1 MVGRNSKKVKMGYRN
16 FGNTDLEV
24 SEICFGPMRFAAKEP
39 GSDEQSEMGK
49 RALERALERG
59 VNFIHSS
66 FEYGTRWAIG
76 AVLKDH
82 PKRQDIHHIIKV
94 PVPDFDDGGRFDTAK
109 FRLRVEEALRDLHTE
124 RIAVLQ
130 HLQRARPNEDPQRL
144 PAMAA
149 VNEELLA
156 VFAKLKEE
164 GKVGYLTTFPYSPGF
179 ASQALP
185 RGVFSGMVAYYNLIE
200 MDMAEYF
207 PAMEEQGQ
215 GFFCI
220 RPFMGGLL
228 TDRRADGDK
237 LPAGD
242 RLLDERWRPAYA
254 RLALLRRALGEV
266 GSLTAFAIKFALS
279 HPVVTSLIVGLNTP
293 EQVDEILAAA
303 DGDYP
308 SRTVFDQALTIFRQ
322 HGALP

>member
-1 MVGRNSKKVKMGYRN
+1 MDYRN

-24 SEICFGPMRFAAKEP
+24 SEICFGPMRFSAKES
-39 GSDEQSEMGK
+39 GSDERSETGK

-66 FEYGTRWAIG
+66 YEYGTRWAIG
-76 AVLKDH
+76 EVLKDH
-82 PKRQDIHHIIKV
+82 AKRQDIHHIIKV

-130 HLQRARPNEDPQRL
+130 HLQRARPNEPTALTRYRRHQRRAARGFLETERRRQGRL
-144 PAMAA
+144 PHD
-149 VNEELLA
+149 VPLLA
-156 VFAKLKEE
+156 GLR
-164 GKVGYLTTFPYSPGF
+164 LPGPVDGRL
-179 ASQALP
+179 QWQ
-185 RGVFSGMVAYYNLIE
+185 VAYYNLLE
-200 MDMAEYF
+200 MDMAEFF

-228 TDRRADGDK
+228 TAPRADRDK

-242 RLLDERWRPAYA
+242 RMLDERWGPAYA
-254 RLALLRRALGEV
+254 RLALLRRNWEKQG
-266 GSLTAFAIKFALS
+266 
-279 HPVVTSLIVGLNTP
+279 H
-293 EQVDEILAAA
+293 
-303 DGDYP
+303 
-308 SRTVFDQALTIFRQ
+308 
-322 HGALP
+322 

>member
-1 MVGRNSKKVKMGYRN
+1 MAYRK

-24 SEICFGPMRFAAKEP
+24 SEICFGPMRFSAKER
-39 GSDEQSEMGK
+39 GSDEQSQTGK

-59 VNFIHSS
+59 VNFVHSS
-66 FEYGTRWAIG
+66 YEYGTRWAIG

-94 PVPDFDDGGRFDTAK
+94 PVPDFDDGGRFDAAK
-109 FRLRVEEALRDLHTE
+109 FRLRVEEALRDLHAE

-144 PAMAA
+144 PDIAA
-149 VNEELLA
+149 VNEEMLA

-179 ASQALP
+179 AAQALP
-185 RGVFSGMVAYYNLIE
+185 TGAFSGMVAYYNLIE
-200 MDMAEYF
+200 MDMAECF

-228 TDRRADGDK
+228 TDPRADRDK

-242 RLLDERWRPAYA
+242 RLLDESWRPAYA
-254 RLALLRRALGEV
+254 RLGLLREELGDL

-279 HPVVTSLIVGLNTP
+279 HPIVSSLIVGLNTP
-293 EQVDEILAAA
+293 EQVDEILDAA

-308 SRTVFDQALTIFRQ
+308 DRKVFDQALAIFRQ
-322 HGALP
+322 HGALES